1 MLVPMRTYYGN
12 YKSQL
17 NRIGVHDT
25 DMRVMAAYKVAIS
38 SSEVARKRF
47 PTSKVFIDYLLR
59 EKYIYRGQDGK
70 FHACTE
76 ALRRGFVVE
85 RSTYTYSKLGRV
97 NTVTEAFMT
106 MKGVEHVSDTVVLES
121 KSPIPAT
128 IFSLGEKLEE
138 AYRKCAD
145 VLLTHRDGT
154 KVLVTPGGNGKVL
167 SSEVVSM

>member
-1 MLVPMRTYYGN
+1 MLVHMRTYYGN
-12 YKSQL
+12 YKAQL

-25 DMRVMAAYKVAIS
+25 DMMVIAAYKVAIS

-47 PTSKVFIDYLLR
+47 PTSKAFIDYLINQ
-59 EKYIYRGQDGK
+59 KYVYRGQDGK

-76 ALRRGFVVE
+76 AIRRGFVVE

-97 NTVTEAFMT
+97 STVTEAFMT
-106 MKGVEHVSDTVVLES
+106 MKGVEHVADTVVLES

-154 KVLVTPGGNGKVL
+154 KVLVTPGGNGRVV
-167 SSEVVSM
+167 SSEIVSM